1 MRPDMASLRDDH
13 LAQDTDF
20 GRGDMAIE
28 PARVMAVR
36 LPGLPIRIDM
46 LAHCRS
52 RAEAD
57 KIVDDEAL
65 AATRT
70 AYGDWYRSITKLWH
84 DHDDHSVDELCA
96 WETATQNE
104 TVLFGS
110 PARVREQVRRLVE
123 ESGCN
128 YVICSFV
135 WGTLP
140 HQQALR
146 SLQLFAQEVMPAISG
161 TAVLA

>member
-1 MRPDMASLRDDH
+1 LR
-13 LAQDTDF
+13 
-20 GRGDMAIE
+20 
-28 PARVMAVR
+28 
-36 LPGLPIRIDM
+36 
-46 LAHCRS
+46 
-52 RAEAD
+52 
-57 KIVDDEAL
+57 
-65 AATRT
+65 
-70 AYGDWYRSITKLWH
+70 H
-84 DHDDHSVDELCA
+84 DHDDHSVDELFA
-96 WETATQNE
+96 WEAATQNE

-146 SLQLFAQEVMPAISG
+146 SLQLFAQEVMPSFSDA
-161 TAVLA
+161 AVSA